1 LGFATSGTEL
11 FIRTGLRT
19 TVPALPSSELA
30 FVSKPKFTILVCFEG
45 RWFGEILTWFGGKF
59 WFIFGLFEGL
69 LV

>member
-1 LGFATSGTEL
+1 MFQLTIKYTN
-11 FIRTGLRT
+11 IDH
-19 TVPALPSSELA
+19 SEA
-30 FVSKPKFTILVCFEG
+30 NNIPNRVARWFVSKPKFTILVCFEG